1 MLLSNGTTVLL
12 SKVYSTYD
20 MNWHSVTVD
29 IGAHDSFKIQ
39 FIGTPTY
46 LYWGMTAIDDIMFS
60 NCDIGEW
67 EFNNSLKLKL
77 IFQLIFVKI
86 KSIL

>member
-67 EFNNSLKLKL
+67 ELNNS
-77 IFQLIFVKI
+77 
-86 KSIL
+86 